1 MKIINKETPHLFLRI
16 GDYEDYDYID
26 EHIKVEKQYG
36 YVWLLKI
43 GKTIN
48 KEYLK
53 RIIETNGGIILKKT
67 AKKGNQFY
75 YADLLSV
82 DINDEKE
89 IKYPSYYDEY
99 LYYEGFSIDDVK
111 KNGYW
116 FKLSN
121 IRKINNDTVSKF
133 IVNSNNKSMINYAL
147 NTRVVHM
154 YIKNE
159 SELKI

>member
-1 MKIINKETPHLFLRI
+1 MKIIKKETPHLFLRI
-16 GDYEDYDYID
+16 GDYEHYDYID
-26 EHIKVEKQYG
+26 EHMKVYKQYG

-53 RIIETNGGIILKKT
+53 SIIEKKGGILLKKP

-75 YADLLSV
+75 YADLISI
-82 DINDEKE
+82 DINCDKD

-99 LYYEGFSIDDVK
+99 LYYEGFNLDDVK

-116 FKLSN
+116 FKITN
-121 IRKINNDTVSKF
+121 IRKIDNDIVSKF
-133 IVNSNNKSMINYAL
+133 IINSNNKSMIDYAL

-154 YIKNE
+154 YIKNKCE
-159 SELKI
+159 IKI